1 MSFRQLQIYKISAIQ
16 RNKTNTIL
24 LFIATE
30 HLDPVA
36 REPAAIF
43 GEVNSTQPHSLNNP
57 IHITSAT
64 LRDGKAK
71 GSADV
76 FG

>member
-1 MSFRQLQIYKISAIQ
+1 MSFQQLQIYKISAIQ

-36 REPAAIF
+36 RKSAAF
-43 GEVNSTQPHSLNNP
+43 FREVNSTQPHSL
-57 IHITSAT
+57 HKWQHFAELTAQSQVH
-64 LRDGKAK
+64 L
-71 GSADV
+71 
-76 FG
+76 

>member
-1 MSFRQLQIYKISAIQ
+1 M
-16 RNKTNTIL
+16 
-24 LFIATE
+24 FIATE

-36 REPAAIF
+36 RKSAAF
-43 GEVNSTQPHSLNNP
+43 FREVNSTQPHSLHNP

>member
-1 MSFRQLQIYKISAIQ
+1 MSFQQLQIYKISAIQ

-36 REPAAIF
+36 REPAAAYKTAKFPILPL
-43 GEVNSTQPHSLNNP
+43 ENSE
-57 IHITSAT
+57 
-64 LRDGKAK
+64 
-71 GSADV
+71 
-76 FG
+76 

>member
-1 MSFRQLQIYKISAIQ
+1 M
-16 RNKTNTIL
+16 
-24 LFIATE
+24 FIATE

-36 REPAAIF
+36 REPATIF
-43 GEVNSTQPHSLNNP
+43 GEVNSTQPHSLHNP

>member
-1 MSFRQLQIYKISAIQ
+1 MSFQQLQIYKISAIQ

-30 HLDPVA
+30 HLDSVA
-36 REPAAIF
+36 RKSAAF
-43 GEVNSTQPHSLNNP
+43 FREVNSTQPHS